1 MSPITLTLKTPP
13 AVPLEA
19 ETVRPDVFVTMSN
32 EQIRASLVYHGRRR
46 CRLGDFFEVSGEFSD
61 RIEMHGDL
69 HRVKLLGKGM
79 SCGTL
84 KVYGNV
90 GMHLGAAMR
99 GGRIEVTGDAG
110 DWIGAEMSNGFI
122 HVHGNGGGQI
132 GAAYRG
138 SLRGMTNGTIIVGG
152 TAGLEVGMRM
162 RRGTIVVVGKVRDFC
177 GLQMKGGTIIL
188 MSGAEIRTGA
198 WMIRGTILSLRP
210 LPLMPTFVPSGRY
223 NPAFIDLYARE
234 LRQHGIK
241 LPNDPASGSWSRNC
255 GDSSIP
261 GKGEILIWQS
271 ESAGG
276 H

>member
-1 MSPITLTLKTPP
+1 MNPITLTLKSPP
-13 AVPLEA
+13 TVPLEA
-19 ETVRPDVFVTMSN
+19 ETITPNAFVNMSN
-32 EQIRASLVYHGRRR
+32 EQIRASLVYHGKRQLRID
-46 CRLGDFFEVSGEFSD
+46 DFFEVTGEFSD
-61 RIEMHGDL
+61 QIEMHGDL
-69 HRVKLLGKGM
+69 HRVKLIGKGM
-79 SCGTL
+79 SRGQI
-84 KVYGNV
+84 KVHGNV

-110 DWIGAEMSNGFI
+110 DWIGAEMTNGFI

-162 RRGTIVVVGKVRDFC
+162 RRGTIVVGGKVRDFC

-198 WMIRGTILSLRP
+198 WMVRGTILSLQP
-210 LPLMPTFVPSGRY
+210 LPLMPTFAPSGNY
-223 NPAFIDLYARE
+223 NPTFINLYATR
-234 LRQHGIK
+234 LGKYGIN
-241 LPNDPASGSWSRNC
+241 LPNNPSMGNWSRHC

-261 GKGEILIWQS
+261 GRGEILIWNH
-271 ESAGG
+271 A
-276 H
+276 

>member
-1 MSPITLTLKTPP
+1 MRSS
-13 AVPLEA
+13 
-19 ETVRPDVFVTMSN
+19 TMSN
-32 EQIRASLVYHGRRR
+32 EQIRASLVYHGKRH
-46 CRLGDFFEVSGEFSD
+46 CRLDDFFEVTGEFSD
-61 RIEMHGDL
+61 QIEMHGDL

-79 SCGTL
+79 SRGTAESPWQRR
-84 KVYGNV
+84 
-90 GMHLGAAMR
+90 HASW
-99 GGRIEVTGDAG
+99 GRDAWRADRSHGDAG
-110 DWIGAEMSNGFI
+110 DWIGAEMTNGFI

-177 GLQMKGGTIIL
+177 GLQMKGGTIVL

-198 WMIRGTILSLRP
+198 WMVRGTILSLQP
-210 LPLMPTFVPSGRY
+210 LPLMPTFAPSGRY
-223 NPAFIDLYARE
+223 NPSFIDLYARE
-234 LRQHGIK
+234 LRQHGIT
-241 LPNDPASGSWSRNC
+241 LPNDPSSGTWSRHC

-271 ESAGG
+271 DSVGS